1 MRVAL
6 ALSLLLA
13 AAPVRAEWVRV
24 GETEAA
30 VHYIDAAMIR
40 RDGNLRRVW
49 TVQDM
54 KETDPAG
61 VRSIRA
67 LEEYDCLTGRFRY
80 LSLTAHSA
88 PMAGGE
94 VVAAHVLDDNW
105 TASLP
110 GAKPSAIENI
120 VCAPI

>member
-1 MRVAL
+1 MRVVL

-13 AAPVRAEWVRV
+13 AAPLRAEWLKV
-24 GETEAA
+24 GETDAA
-30 VHYIDAAMIR
+30 VHYIDAATIR

-54 KETDPAG
+54 RDTDPAG

-67 LEEYDCLTGRFRY
+67 LEEYDCLTERFRY

-94 VVAAHVLDDNW
+94 VVAAHILDDNW
-105 TASLP
+105 TARPP
-110 GAKPSAIENI
+110 GTKPSAIEKI

>member
-13 AAPVRAEWVRV
+13 AAPAWAEWVKV
-24 GETEAA
+24 GETDAA
-30 VHYIDAAMIR
+30 VHYIDAATIR

-54 KETDPAG
+54 RDTDPAG

-67 LEEYDCLTGRFRY
+67 LEEYDCRTERFRY

-94 VVAAHVLDDNW
+94 VVAAHILDDNW
-105 TASLP
+105 TARPP
-110 GAKPSAIENI
+110 GSKPSAIEKI

>member
-13 AAPVRAEWVRV
+13 AAPLRAEWVKV

-30 VHYIDAAMIR
+30 VHYIDAATIR

-54 KETDPAG
+54 RETDPAG

-67 LEEYDCLTGRFRY
+67 LEEYDCLTERFRY

-88 PMAGGE
+88 PMAGGQ
-94 VVAAHVLDDNW
+94 VIAAHELDDNW
-105 TASLP
+105 TGRLP
-110 GAKPSAIENI
+110 GTKPSAIEKI
-120 VCAPI
+120 VCTPI

>member
-13 AAPVRAEWVRV
+13 AAPAWADWVKV
-24 GETEAA
+24 GETAAA
-30 VHYIDAAMIR
+30 VHYIDAATIR

-54 KETDPAG
+54 RETDSAG

-67 LEEYDCLTGRFRY
+67 LEEYDCLTERFRY

-94 VVAAHVLDDNW
+94 VLAAHVLDDNW
-105 TASLP
+105 TGRPP
-110 GAKPSAIENI
+110 GTKPSAIEKI

>member
-30 VHYIDAAMIR
+30 VHYIDAATIR

-54 KETDPAG
+54 RETDPAG